1 MLDFDDFTAKR
12 GAVGRGA
19 IARRAERLGKMVGGH
34 EFDDEHMAPID
45 GDRSAPPLAFHIIY
59 ADTKQN
65 LTGRCITLRN
75 LQEEL
80 EEVRVTAYCHL
91 RHALRSFIAS
101 RIVETTDLATG
112 EVHEDGLAYFS
123 SHPLLRHT
131 TADVLASRSGEIL
144 AVHECRD
151 EIIILNFVGASDGHF
166 DDDEL
171 DEVVKHVL
179 NRCPEEGLSEGEI
192 RRRVR
197 SFVPDEYSF
206 SRALDRICRGSGDA
220 RALVRSLR
228 RVVDADGEL
237 DPEEVAFTIEIENRL
252 GAAGRL

>member
-1 MLDFDDFTAKR
+1 MLNFDDFAAQR
-12 GAVGRGA
+12 AVVGRGA
-19 IARRAERLGKMVGGH
+19 IALRAERLGKMVGGH
-34 EFDDEHMAPID
+34 DSDDEHMALVD
-45 GDRSAPPLAFHIIY
+45 GDHSAPPLAFHIIY

-75 LQEEL
+75 LQQEL

-123 SHPLLRHT
+123 THPLLRHT
-131 TADVLASRSGEIL
+131 TPDTLASRSGEIL

-166 DDDEL
+166 DENEL

-179 NRCPEEGLSEGEI
+179 NRCPEEGFSEREI
-192 RRRVR
+192 RRRIQ
-197 SFVPDEYSF
+197 SFVPDEFAF
-206 SRALDRICRGSGDA
+206 SRALGRLCHGSGDPKE
-220 RALVRSLR
+220 LMRSLR
-228 RVVDADGEL
+228 RLADADGEL

-252 GAAGRL
+252 REAGRL